1 MDIIIDELLSQ
12 FQEHRDAI
20 KVMIEDL
27 ERLKVRV
34 DTLIP
39 SSLDARYIRFFEE
52 KIKAVT
58 ALFNA
63 LLDMRKEIASTL
75 KTEIELRRKLGIEA
89 DFDIEGLVDIRKLS
103 RKVEEFEEQ
112 KEKLQA
118 MRIEQRKEDMIPD
131 VEIVSKGDFLDGGR
145 KHGSD

>member
-1 MDIIIDELLSQ
+1 MDILIDELLKQ

-20 KVMIEDL
+20 KVMVDDL
-27 ERLKVRV
+27 EKLKVRI

-39 SSLDARYIRFFEE
+39 ASLDARYIRFFEE

-58 ALFNA
+58 ALFNV

-75 KTEIELRRKLGIEA
+75 KTEIELRRKLGIEGEL
-89 DFDIEGLVDIRKLS
+89 DIEELVDIRKLS
-103 RKVEEFEEQ
+103 RKVEEFKEQ

-118 MRIEQRKEDMIPD
+118 VRIKQREEEVMPE

-145 KHGSD
+145 NH

>member
-1 MDIIIDELLSQ
+1 MDIIIDELLKQ

-20 KVMIEDL
+20 KVMVDDL
-27 ERLKVRV
+27 EKLKVRI

-39 SSLDARYIRFFEE
+39 ASLDARYIRFFEE

-58 ALFNA
+58 ALFNV

-75 KTEIELRRKLGIEA
+75 KTEIELRRKLGIEGEL
-89 DFDIEGLVDIRKLS
+89 DIEELVDIRKLS
-103 RKVEEFEEQ
+103 RKVEEFKEQ

-118 MRIEQRKEDMIPD
+118 IRVKQREEEVMPE

-145 KHGSD
+145 NH

>member
-1 MDIIIDELLSQ
+1 MDILIDELLKQ

-27 ERLKVRV
+27 ERLKVRI

-39 SSLDARYIRFFEE
+39 ASLDARYIRFFEE

-75 KTEIELRRKLGIEA
+75 KTEIELRRKLGIESE
-89 DFDIEGLVDIRKLS
+89 FDIEGMIDIRKLS
-103 RKVEEFEEQ
+103 RKVEEFKEQ
-112 KEKLQA
+112 KENLRLERVELQ
-118 MRIEQRKEDMIPD
+118 KGDMQPQ
-131 VEIVSKGDFLDGGR
+131 VEIVSKRENLNG
-145 KHGSD
+145 